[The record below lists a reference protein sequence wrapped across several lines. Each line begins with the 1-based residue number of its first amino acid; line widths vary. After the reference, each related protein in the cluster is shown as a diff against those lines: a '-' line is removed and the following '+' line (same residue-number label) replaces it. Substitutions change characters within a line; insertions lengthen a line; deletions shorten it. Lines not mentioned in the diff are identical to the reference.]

1 MPAYYVHHFSPFI
14 VEFWH
19 GVGIRWYGTAYVLG
33 FIFGYQLFAW
43 LARHGYSE
51 LPVSKVADFITGAC
65 LWGVLVG
72 GRLGYALFY
81 DFDGVLHDPLRI
93 FRVWEGGMASH
104 GGVLGIVF
112 YLLWY
117 SRRHK
122 VSMLGLGDNITV
134 VATIGVF
141 FGRIANFINGELF
154 GRITQVPWAIQ
165 FPKELYQDDGLA
177 KKAVEACSAIDPK
190 LITPEAIVDATQ
202 KSEPVRQALSEIL
215 NPRHPSQLY
224 EAGLEGLF
232 LFVSLWLLRTKTRVP
247 EGVVTGTFF
256 ILYACVRIFG
266 EMFREPDAATA
277 MLFGIELTR
286 GQFLSLFM
294 ILLGIGFVV
303 VAYKRGKPSPR
314 PAATAAK

>member
-1 MPAYYVHHFSPFI
+1 MFAYYVHHFSPFI
-14 VEFWH
+14 VEFGH
-19 GVGIRWYGTAYVLG
+19 GFGIRWYGTAYVLG
-33 FIFGYQLFAW
+33 FILGYQLVAW
-43 LARHGYSE
+43 LARNGYSE
-51 LPVSKVADFITGAC
+51 LPAAKVPDFITGAC
-65 LWGVLVG
+65 FWGVLVG

-81 DFDGVLHDPLRI
+81 DLNGVLHDPLRI

-104 GGVLGIVF
+104 GGVLGILL

-134 VATIGVF
+134 AATIGVF
-141 FGRIANFINGELF
+141 FGRCANFINGELF
-154 GRITQVPWAIQ
+154 GRITHVPWAVQ
-165 FPKELYQDDGLA
+165 FPKEIFQDEGLA
-177 KKAVEACSAIDPK
+177 KRAMETCGAINPS
-190 LITPEAIVDATQ
+190 LTSPEAIVVASQT
-202 KSEPVRQALSEIL
+202 SEPVRHALSEIL

-232 LFVSLWLLRTKTRVP
+232 LFIALWLLRTKTRVP
-247 EGVVTGTFF
+247 EGVVTGAFF

-277 MLFGIELTR
+277 TLLGIELTR

-294 ILLGIGFVV
+294 ILLGAGFVF
-303 VAYKRGKPSPR
+303 VAYKRGKPAPR
-314 PAATAAK
+314 PVAG